1 MRIGKALAV
10 SAVGVVALTAAASAF
25 AAHLGPS
32 KHDASVVVRT
42 GTVSGLGKVLVN
54 SRGLTLYMFVPDK
67 HAKVTCVKQC
77 ATIWPPLKLAAG
89 AKAVASGGAKQSLLG
104 SDKDPA
110 GGRVVTYNHWPLYLY
125 LGDRKPGTAFGQA
138 LNLNGGLWYVLSPSG
153 ALIKVK
159 PHHHSGT
166 GGGSGGAGTTTTASG
181 GGGGTSTVCSDDDG
195 DGDQSAGG
203 PDDGDGCI

>member
-1 MRIGKALAV
+1 MRNKKALVV
-10 SAVGVVALTAAASAF
+10 SAVVAMALIAAASAL
-25 AAHLGPS
+25 AAQRVSG
-32 KHDASVVVRT
+32 KHEASVIVKT
-42 GTVSGLGKVLVN
+42 GTVPGLGKVLVN

-67 HAKVTCVKQC
+67 RSRVTCVSVC
-77 ATIWPPLKLAAG
+77 AKIWPPVKLAAG
-89 AKAVASGGAKQSLLG
+89 AKVVASGGAKQSLLG

-125 LGDRKPGTAFGQA
+125 LGDRKPGVASGQA

-153 ALIKVK
+153 AVIKVK
-159 PHHHSGT
+159 PHAS
-166 GGGSGGAGTTTTASG
+166 SG
-181 GGGGTSTVCSDDDG
+181 GGGGSSGGGTSGGTSTSPTSTVCSDDDG